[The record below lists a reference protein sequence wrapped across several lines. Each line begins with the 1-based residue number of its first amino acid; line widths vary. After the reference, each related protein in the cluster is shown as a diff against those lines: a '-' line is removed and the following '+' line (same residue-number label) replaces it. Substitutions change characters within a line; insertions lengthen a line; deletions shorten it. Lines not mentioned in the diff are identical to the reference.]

1 MIRNAWFKKT
11 VASALL
17 MSAVAAPAV
26 TNADASEQPQVPSDV
41 PAKVAAMPAIKGA
54 VVTSAMADPLE
65 LAQKYAPDTVEDW
78 KQTLEQFKKV
88 AGEGPRFFSVI
99 KAVPVE
105 DAAKVKAGEASPVTE
120 TLQQAA
126 TISGEKIRIEILDKL
141 KDKAAEVL
149 DQAKDLELADVPGQI
164 QVFDKAEVLGQLK
177 ELDKAEVLGQIKE
190 LVKSEAVDQAKPVDE
205 AKALG
210 PAKVIISKLG
220 DLKVEAAKTEPAVAD
235 DSEHSKTLS
244 IAVSKEAS
252 ESAIAFMKAHIAL
265 HDAVESKDEAAIK
278 DALAKLLVQYKAQ
291 IKELEAAAQS

>member
-26 TNADASEQPQVPSDV
+26 TNAAASEQPEVPSDV
-41 PAKVAAMPAIKGA
+41 PAKVAAIPAIKGA
-54 VVTSAMADPLE
+54 VIKSAIADPLE

-78 KQTLEQFKKV
+78 KQTLEKFKKV

-105 DAAKVKAGEASPVTE
+105 EAAKVKAGEASPVTE
-120 TLQQAA
+120 TLQPAA
-126 TISGEKIRIEILDKL
+126 AIPGEEIRIEILDKL

-149 DQAKDLELADVPGQI
+149 GQAKDLELAVPGQIKVFDKADVPGQI
-164 QVFDKAEVLGQLK
+164 L
-177 ELDKAEVLGQIKE
+177 ELDKAEVLGQIKV
-190 LVKSEAVDQAKPVDE
+190 LVKSEAAEQAKPVDE

-220 DLKVEAAKTEPAVAD
+220 DLKVEAAKTEPAAAG
-235 DSEHSKTLS
+235 DSEHSKTVS

>member
-1 MIRNAWFKKT
+1 MIRNAWLKKT

-26 TNADASEQPQVPSDV
+26 TNADASEQPQVSSDV
-41 PAKVAAMPAIKGA
+41 PTKVAAIPAIKGA
-54 VVTSAMADPLE
+54 VIKSAIADPLE

-105 DAAKVKAGEASPVTE
+105 EAAKVKAGEASPVTE
-120 TLQQAA
+120 TLQPAVK
-126 TISGEKIRIEILDKL
+126 IPGEKIRIEILDKL
-141 KDKAAEVL
+141 KDEVADVL
-149 DQAKDLELADVPGQI
+149 GQAKDLGQADVPDQI
-164 QVFDKAEVLGQLK
+164 KVFDKTEVLGQLK

-190 LVKSEAVDQAKPVDE
+190 LVKSGATDLAKPVDE

-210 PAKVIISKLG
+210 PAKIIISKLM
-220 DLKVEAAKTEPAVAD
+220 DLKNEVGKTDSASAADP
-235 DSEHSKTLS
+235 EHPKTLS

-252 ESAIAFMKAHIAL
+252 ESAVAFMKAHIAL
-265 HDAVESKDEAAIK
+265 HEAVESKDEAAIK

-291 IKELEAAAQS
+291 IKELEAAAKS

>member
-41 PAKVAAMPAIKGA
+41 PAKVAAIPAIKGA
-54 VVTSAMADPLE
+54 VVKSAIADPLE

-88 AGEGPRFFSVI
+88 VGEGPRFFSVI
-99 KAVPVE
+99 KAVPAE
-105 DAAKVKAGEASPVTE
+105 DAAKGKADDASSGETPQPAVN
-120 TLQQAA
+120 
-126 TISGEKIRIEILDKL
+126 ISGEKIRIEILDKL
-141 KDKAAEVL
+141 KDKAAKVL
-149 DQAKDLELADVPGQI
+149 SQAKDLELADVQGQI
-164 QVFDKAEVLGQLK
+164 KVFDKAEVPGQIL

-190 LVKSEAVDQAKPVDE
+190 LMKSEAAEQAKPVDE

-210 PAKVIISKLG
+210 PAKVIISKLE
-220 DLKVEAAKTEPAVAD
+220 DLKGEAGKTDSAAAAD
-235 DSEHSKTLS
+235 PEHPKTLS

-252 ESAIAFMKAHIAL
+252 VSAIAFMKAHIAL

>member
-1 MIRNAWFKKT
+1 MIRTAWFKKT

-41 PAKVAAMPAIKGA
+41 PTKVAAMPAIKAA

-99 KAVPVE
+99 KTVPA
-105 DAAKVKAGEASPVTE
+105 DAATKVNTGEFSSVSETIQPVAG
-120 TLQQAA
+120 
-126 TISGEKIRIEILDKL
+126 ISGENVRIEILDKL

-149 DQAKDLELADVPGQI
+149 GQAKDLE
-164 QVFDKAEVLGQLK
+164 KAAVLGQIK

-190 LVKSEAVDQAKPVDE
+190 LVKSEATDQAKPVDE

-210 PAKVIISKLG
+210 PAKIIISKLE
-220 DLKVEAAKTEPAVAD
+220 DLKNEVGKTDSASAADP
-235 DSEHSKTLS
+235 EHPKALS
-244 IAVSKEAS
+244 IAISKEAS

-265 HDAVESKDEAAIK
+265 HEAVESKDEAAIK

-291 IKELEAAAQS
+291 IKELEEAAKS

>member
-41 PAKVAAMPAIKGA
+41 PAKVAAIPAIKGA
-54 VVTSAMADPLE
+54 VIKSAIADPLE

-99 KAVPVE
+99 KAVPTE
-105 DAAKVKAGEASPVTE
+105 AAAKLNAGEASSVAE
-120 TLQQAA
+120 TLQAA
-126 TISGEKIRIEILDKL
+126 GKGSGEKIRIQILDKL
-141 KDKAAEVL
+141 KDGVADVL
-149 DQAKDLELADVPGQI
+149 GQAKDLELADVPGQI
-164 QVFDKAEVLGQLK
+164 KVFDKAEVPGQIL

-190 LVKSEAVDQAKPVDE
+190 LVKAEAADQAKPVDE
-205 AKALG
+205 AKAFG
-210 PAKVIISKLG
+210 PAKIIISKLE
-220 DLKVEAAKTEPAVAD
+220 DLKNEAGKTDSAAAAD
-235 DSEHSKTLS
+235 PEHPKTLS
-244 IAVSKEAS
+244 IAVSKEVS

>member
-88 AGEGPRFFSVI
+88 AGEGPSFFSVI

-141 KDKAAEVL
+141 KDKAA
-149 DQAKDLELADVPGQI
+149 DVPGQI
-164 QVFDKAEVLGQLK
+164 KVFDKAEVLGQLK

-190 LVKSEAVDQAKPVDE
+190 LVKSEAADQAKPVDE

>member
-105 DAAKVKAGEASPVTE
+105 EAAKVKAG
-120 TLQQAA
+120 AA
-126 TISGEKIRIEILDKL
+126 IPGEKIRIEILDKL

-149 DQAKDLELADVPGQI
+149 GQAKDLELADVPGQI
-164 QVFDKAEVLGQLK
+164 KVFDKAEVPGQIL

-190 LVKSEAVDQAKPVDE
+190 LVKSEAADQAKPVDE

-220 DLKVEAAKTEPAVAD
+220 DLKVEAAKTEPAAVG

>member
-41 PAKVAAMPAIKGA
+41 PAKVAAIPAIKGA
-54 VVTSAMADPLE
+54 VMKSAIADPLE

-105 DAAKVKAGEASPVTE
+105 EAAKVKSGEASPVTE
-120 TLQQAA
+120 KLQQAA

-141 KDKAAEVL
+141 KDKAANVL
-149 DQAKDLELADVPGQI
+149 GQAKDLELADVPDQI
-164 QVFDKAEVLGQLK
+164 KVFDKAEVSGQIR
-177 ELDKAEVLGQIKE
+177 ELDKAVLGQIKE
-190 LVKSEAVDQAKPVDE
+190 LVKSEATDQAKPVDE

-220 DLKVEAAKTEPAVAD
+220 DLKVEAAKTEPAAAG